1 MLERSGQVGGVT
13 AYSMGEVWVPGN
25 HLAAALRIV
34 DSIENGVRYV
44 NNLSMGY
51 SEDAAVLNQALH
63 APVAIRYYEEANGI
77 VSAPRPSMR
86 STIGKGMQ
94 VRKAGAIHIYRRG
107 TAALSQ
113 PGSRRN

>member
-1 MLERSGQVGGVT
+1 VLERSGQVGGVT

-63 APVAIRYYEEANGI
+63 APVAIRYYEETNGI

-86 STIGKGMQ
+86 STIGQWLHRLWQSVSGIGRKGD
-94 VRKAGAIHIYRRG
+94 AG
-107 TAALSQ
+107 
-113 PGSRRN
+113 